1 MEKEILLEMLEVS
14 RFNCEATFRDMNSEN
29 ANFRLVERTAT
40 AGFLYR
46 HIAEATNT
54 FGQYL
59 GFETDVED
67 TTLGKD
73 DTGQRYSLDES
84 RRLLEQGYDKLED
97 LVKNNTGQFW
107 METVEASF
115 FGTVTRMKLLS
126 IVLFHNAHHCGQAAS
141 ALIKGRKFETIG
153 SGMLAEN

>member
-14 RFNCEATFRDMNSEN
+14 RFKCEAAFREMNSEN
-29 ANFRLVERTAT
+29 ADFRLVARTAT

-46 HIAEATNT
+46 HIAETT
-54 FGQYL
+54 LTLGQDL
-59 GFETDVED
+59 GFETDATD
-67 TTLGKD
+67 TTSGKD
-73 DTGQRYSLDES
+73 DTGQRYSLEES
-84 RRLLEQGYDKLED
+84 RRLLDQAYDKLEE
-97 LVKNNTGQFW
+97 LVKNNSGQFW
-107 METVEASF
+107 METVDTLF